1 VTKEIIKFLNNNAV
15 GVLATISPDGIPQAA
30 TVFFVT
36 DDQGGLVFK
45 SRSASDHMVSL
56 KRNPAAALAVYDHN
70 SNYKDKAGVQL
81 RGTVSPITDVR
92 EMQDYVKKYGNTF
105 TGSLEKFDPVETLVA
120 IDASSTLFR
129 FQITSFKFTDSQQG
143 RADTEYKDWST

>member
-1 VTKEIIKFLNNNAV
+1 MTKEIIRFLNDNVV

-81 RGTVSPITDVR
+81 RGTVSPINEIE
-92 EMQDYVKKYGNTF
+92 EMRTYVEKYGSTF
-105 TGSLEKFDPVETLVA
+105 AGSLEKFDPVETLVST
-120 IDASSTLFR
+120 DASSTLFR
-129 FQITSFKFTDSQQG
+129 FQIISYKFTDSRQG
-143 RADTEYKDWST
+143 FADTEYQNW